1 MEKSKFYYI
10 LLLIIFIFVI
20 SNITPVL
27 ASEDTLVNTASKVK
41 EDFGPGDRNFFNE
54 ITDKAQE
61 QIEKL
66 MNKTQ
71 DKAKQTI
78 KEKSKNFIRNRIEW
92 TKELLSP
99 LKIKIQQGSDIIR
112 EEVNKLKNYLKDLF

>member
-1 MEKSKFYYI
+1 
-10 LLLIIFIFVI
+10 LIIFIFVI

-99 LKIKIQQGSDIIR
+99 LKIKNSTGERYNQRRG
-112 EEVNKLKNYLKDLF
+112 

>member
-54 ITDKAQE
+54 ITDKAEE